1 MLTKSPLLALTLLA
15 ACTTTQVGAEPLG
28 PSKWQIVTIDGAAPK
43 SPRAGV
49 EFLPD
54 RISATAG
61 CNGLGGEWSAKD
73 GRLITGPFVS
83 TMMYCDGLMEQ
94 ERALGMLFESKPTYV
109 LSGDRMTLQGGGHT
123 VVLRKAG

>member
-1 MLTKSPLLALTLLA
+1 MLTKAPLLAVTLLA
-15 ACTTTQVGAEPLG
+15 ACATTQAGAEQLG
-28 PSKWQIVTIDGAAPK
+28 PSQWTIVTIDGAVPK

-73 GRLITGPFVS
+73 GRVITGPFVS

-94 ERALGMLFESKPTYV
+94 ERALGMLFESKPAYL
-109 LSGDRMTLQGGGHT
+109 LSGERLTLEGGGHK
-123 VVLRKAG
+123 VELRKVR